1 MFIPINLEA
10 SDSRGS
16 LGVSGGLPA
25 LPLPREAIDGP
36 GGGMI
41 CVHLYTCV
49 FISAD
54 DGGKGGV

>member
-16 LGVSGGLPA
+16 LGVGDGLSA
-25 LPLPREAIDGP
+25 LPLPREVIDGA
-36 GGGMI
+36 GEGMI
-41 CVHLYTCV
+41 CVYLYMCV

>member
-16 LGVSGGLPA
+16 LGVGGGLPA
-25 LPLPREAIDGP
+25 LPLPREAIDGA

-41 CVHLYTCV
+41 CVYLYMCV

-54 DGGKGGV
+54 DGGMGGV